1 MNMLSVFSRELGLH
15 HIRDSHCPRDVA
27 FIILSRFVRLL
38 GFGAVAP
45 ILLIFLRALDIPERT
60 VGFFLSAT
68 LLGDVALSLLVTQTA
83 DLLGRRRMLALGSL
97 LMAASGIAFYR
108 STSFAVLLI
117 AAVVGI
123 ISPSGNETGPF
134 AALEQAMLSQLTEPD
149 GRVSLLMWYQ
159 VVGFAG
165 MGVGNVITGVLV
177 STMTNQGT
185 PALDAY
191 RVVFLVYAGAAAL
204 KVALSCALSAQSEL
218 HAPSLPTDPVSSAAE
233 TQDDERRPLLHEQH
247 SPTTAALLD
256 PPEEQPPPP
265 ARLSMA
271 RLVTLCLIFSL
282 DSFASSLGPG
292 SFIAYFL
299 REAFAAPVSLIAS
312 VLSVTSVTACVSQL
326 AAGSI
331 AKRLGVVVT
340 MVATHLPA
348 QAFTIAFGLA
358 PTLPL
363 ALTFLIAR
371 SCITS
376 MDSAVR
382 GAFLAAVVPKESRT
396 RFLGIVNVCKTLAST
411 PGPSLALGLAS
422 LGGIRLV
429 FVCMGSIKVVY
440 DIVLLLLF
448 KTAPLEH

>member
-1 MNMLSVFSRELGLH
+1 MDALSVLGRELGLH
-15 HIRDSHCPRDVA
+15 HIRDAHSPRDVA
-27 FIILSRFVRLL
+27 LLLLSRFVRLL

-68 LLGDVALSLLVTQTA
+68 LLGDVVLSLLVTQTA
-83 DLLGRRRMLALGSL
+83 DLLGRRRMLAVGSA
-97 LMAASGIAFYR
+97 LMCGSGIAFFL
-108 STSFAVLLI
+108 STSFPVLLI

-134 AALEQAMLSQLTEPD
+134 AAIEQAMLSQLTEPE

-159 VVGFAG
+159 VIGFAG
-165 MGVGNVITGVLV
+165 MSVGSVITGMIV
-177 STMTNQGT
+177 STLTSAGKS
-185 PALDAY
+185 ALDAY
-191 RVVFLVYAGAAAL
+191 KVVFLVYAGVAAV
-204 KVALSCALSAQSEL
+204 KVALSFALSAHSEL
-218 HAPSLPTDPVSSAAE
+218 NAPPVPVKSAPSPTAN
-233 TQDDERRPLLHEQH
+233 DDNERQPLLQQQ
-247 SPTTAALLD
+247 TTTSTAAALLE
-256 PPEEQPPPP
+256 PPAELPPPP
-265 ARLSMA
+265 AGLSTA

-299 REAFAAPVSLIAS
+299 RETFSARVSLIAS
-312 VLSVTSVTACVSQL
+312 VLSITSVTAGVSQL

-331 AKRLGVVVT
+331 AKRLGIVVT

-348 QAFTIAFGLA
+348 QVFTIAFGLA

-371 SCITS
+371 SCLSS

-382 GAFLAAVVPKESRT
+382 V
-396 RFLGIVNVCKTLAST
+396 VNVCKTLAAT
-411 PGPSLALGLAS
+411 PGPTLSLSLAS
-422 LGGIRLV
+422 LGSIRLV
-429 FVCMGSIKVVY
+429 FVFMGGIKIVY